1 MSFAAH
7 ATRTAHSASTFRA
20 PTGEKYGSLPTMAAQ
35 EIEIEQHAHEPTRP
49 CWENTTF
56 IQMESTSKDGS
67 VPPAVPVKGAFANP
81 RLKAGMLRA
90 GAHAALLHS
99 AASQATTCATVVV
112 VTHKP
117 GQGPTDPCALDKIN
131 AGLCR
136 WRQAMARERQTWTL
150 QLGVWRR

>member
-56 IQMESTSKDGS
+56 IQMESMSKDGS
-67 VPPAVPVKGAFANP
+67 VPPAAPVKGAFANP
-81 RLKAGMLRA
+81 RG
-90 GAHAALLHS
+90 
-99 AASQATTCATVVV
+99 
-112 VTHKP
+112 
-117 GQGPTDPCALDKIN
+117 
-131 AGLCR
+131 
-136 WRQAMARERQTWTL
+136 
-150 QLGVWRR
+150 